1 MAPSSPT
8 PQENAPAPAV
18 SQRGSPK
25 KGTWRKAIPTG
36 LGLVV
41 LGSIL
46 AGFLPKPVP
55 VETALVQTGP
65 LKVAVLEEGK
75 TRIRHRHVVSP
86 PVPGYLQRIAL
97 RAGDRIE
104 AGRTVLAVMEG
115 EWSTFLNPR
124 ARAEAEARIQI
135 AEAAQLRSDS
145 EVDRVRASLELAQK
159 ERTRAQLLQK
169 SGAISLKEWEA
180 ADNQVTVLTR
190 ALRVAEF
197 SKQVA
202 QFELAQAK
210 ATLQQA
216 QAPNGGKTEP
226 YRIIA
231 PITGFVLSV
240 SEENAR
246 WVAAGTPLMEVGDP
260 RDLEAEIE
268 LLSSDAVAVRPG
280 APVSIEEWGGPAPLR
295 ASVSLVEPGAYT
307 KVSALGVEEQRV
319 KVRVEFVD
327 ELPAENPLGDRFR
340 VEARIE
346 TWSAPDVLQLPTGA
360 LFRRGGDWLTFAVEN
375 GRARVRKVE
384 IAHNNGVFAE
394 VRSGLRAGQQVV
406 LHPPDTLSEGQQV
419 RPRDN
424 SRP

>member
-8 PQENAPAPAV
+8 PRDSAPADGAPR
-18 SQRGSPK
+18 RGAK
-25 KGTWRKAIPTG
+25 KGAWRKAIPTG
-36 LGLVV
+36 LGIAL
-41 LGSIL
+41 LGAIAL
-46 AGFLPKPVP
+46 GLLPKPVE
-55 VETALVQTGP
+55 VETAPIQTGP
-65 LKVAVLEEGK
+65 LKVTVLEEGK
-75 TRIRHRHVVSP
+75 TRIRQRHMISP

-104 AGRTVLAVMEG
+104 AGHTVLAVMEG

-135 AEAAQLRSDS
+135 AEAARLRSDS
-145 EVDRVRASLELAQK
+145 EVDRARAALDLAQK
-159 ERTRAQLLQK
+159 ERTRSQALQE
-169 SGAISLKEWEA
+169 SGAISVKEWET

-197 SKQVA
+197 SRQVA
-202 QFELAQAK
+202 EFELAQAK

-216 QAPNGGKTEP
+216 QAPNGAKAEP
-226 YRIIA
+226 YRIVA
-231 PITGFVLSV
+231 PVTGFVLAV

-295 ASVSLVEPGAYT
+295 ARVSLIEPGAYT

-319 KVRVEFVD
+319 KVRVEFAED
-327 ELPAENPLGDRFR
+327 LPADHPLGDRFR

-346 TWSAPDVLQLPTGA
+346 TWSAPDVLQVPTGA
-360 LFRRGGDWLTFAVEN
+360 LFRRGGDWLTFVVEN
-375 GRARVRKVE
+375 GKARVRKVE
-384 IAHNNGVFAE
+384 IAHNNGVSAE
-394 VRSGLRAGQQVV
+394 IRAGLRAGQRVV
-406 LHPPDTLSEGQQV
+406 LHPPDTLSEGKPV
-419 RPRDN
+419 RPREN
-424 SRP
+424 TRP